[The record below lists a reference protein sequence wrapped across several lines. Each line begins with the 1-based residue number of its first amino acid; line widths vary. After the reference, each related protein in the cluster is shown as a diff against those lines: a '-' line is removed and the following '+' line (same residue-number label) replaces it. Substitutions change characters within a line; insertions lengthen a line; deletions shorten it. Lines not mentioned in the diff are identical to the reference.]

1 MNAFEFPVGACVL
14 GLVALAAAWD
24 LHARRIPNWL
34 VLLGLVVALAVQWG
48 LRGASAG
55 LGQWF
60 AGTAVGFG
68 LFLPIYLLRG
78 MSAGDVKLMA
88 AVGAFVGPAMAL
100 EIVLG
105 TWAIGGV
112 LALGAIVRERAMRA
126 AGRGL
131 LTIFMAGTSRARWHA
146 APAKSRLEASMGTL
160 PYAVAIALGA
170 VGVMFLH
177 AAGHVL

>member
-14 GLVALAAAWD
+14 GLVGLAAAWD

-55 LGQWF
+55 IGQWL
-60 AGTAVGFG
+60 GGLAVGFG
-68 LFLPIYLLRG
+68 LFMPIYLLRG

-112 LALGAIVRERAMRA
+112 LALGAIVRERAFRA
-126 AGRGL
+126 SGSSL
-131 LTIFMAGTSRARWHA
+131 LAIFLSGTSRARWHA
-146 APAKSRLEASMGTL
+146 APASAHANASMGTL
-160 PYAVAIALGA
+160 PYAVAIALGT

>member
-1 MNAFEFPVGACVL
+1 MNAFEFPVGACLL
-14 GLVALAAAWD
+14 GLLALAAAWD

-48 LRGASAG
+48 LRGVGAG
-55 LGQWF
+55 VGQWL
-60 AGTAVGFG
+60 GGLAVGFG
-68 LFLPIYLLRG
+68 LFMPIYLLRG

-88 AVGAFVGPAMAL
+88 AVGAFVGPGMAF

-126 AGRGL
+126 AGRSL
-131 LTIFMAGTSRARWHA
+131 LAIFQSGTSRARWHA
-146 APAKSRLEASMGTL
+146 TPAAARAGASMGTL
-160 PYAVAIALGA
+160 PYAVAIALGT
-170 VGVMFLH
+170 VGVMFFH
-177 AAGHVL
+177 AAGYAL